1 MSAVSLSSLRAG
13 SEALVADVLPARHPH
28 DHDLVRRL
36 AEIGFMA
43 GERVRVIARGRLG
56 GAPIAVRLGHATF
69 ALRQFEAA
77 FVRVTPC

>member
-1 MSAVSLSSLRAG
+1 MADVSLGSLSAG
-13 SEALVADVLPARHPH
+13 AEALVEQVLPPMHSH

-36 AEIGFMA
+36 AEIGFLA

-56 GAPIAVRLGHATF
+56 GAPIAVRLGQATF

>member
-1 MSAVSLSSLRAG
+1 MSHVSLSSLRAG
-13 SEALVADVLPARHPH
+13 SEALVQHVLPALHSH
-28 DHDLVRRL
+28 DHDLVQRL
-36 AEIGFMA
+36 AEIGFQT

-56 GAPIAVRLGHATF
+56 GEPIAVRLGQATF